1 MFCRRKLLSCL
12 YLFVVFYS
20 VFFAFVEKVAIF
32 AEEAFA
38 IGFQLIEWRLDA
50 ILLTFKFY
58 VYEKAFCCLGF
69 FVLPV
74 GL

>member
-1 MFCRRKLLSCL
+1 MKCFVGGNFCLVCCVLQC
-12 YLFVVFYS
+12 
-20 VFFAFVEKVAIF
+20 FFAFVEKVAIF

>member
-1 MFCRRKLLSCL
+1 MSFMRKLLSCL
-12 YLFVVFYS
+12 LCFVVF
-20 VFFAFVEKVAIF
+20 FFAFVEKVAIF